1 MAFGQKILTLL
12 FSIGLFVSAWAQN
25 EITSD
30 TLNYYTADEEI
41 EYHAPDDSTLL
52 SARGFD
58 KATLSEFKTNPDF
71 DYKLAPTVAE
81 SLWDRFLQWLSQLL
95 SAVFTGATMTNWGR
109 VLVYAAA
116 FVGFMAILLMILKV
130 NAFRVFYS
138 GADRGTVST
147 SIFHE
152 NIHEMDFD
160 ALIREALEKGKYRD
174 GIRLLF
180 LKSLKILTDKQ
191 LIYWQAGKTN
201 HDYVEELSEGELKI
215 NFNELSFYFDY
226 AWYGNFSV
234 NEDTFHKTEEL
245 FNTLQQR
252 VAAHA

>member
-1 MAFGQKILTLL
+1 MAFGQKTFTLILFLIL
-12 FSIGLFVSAWAQN
+12 SISGWAQN

-30 TLNYYTADEEI
+30 TLNYYTEEEEI

-52 SARGFD
+52 SKRNFD
-58 KATLSEFKTNPDF
+58 KASLSEFKANSDF

-109 VLVYAAA
+109 VLVYAGA
-116 FVGFMAILLMILKV
+116 FVGFMAILLTILKV

-160 ALIREALEKGKYRD
+160 ALIREALQKGKYRD

-180 LKSLKILTDKQ
+180 LKSLKILTDEQ

-201 HDYVEELSEGELKI
+201 HDYVEELSEGELKT

-234 NEDTFHKTEEL
+234 NEDTFHKTEKL
-245 FNTLQQR
+245 FNALQQR
-252 VAAHA
+252 ASTHA

>member
-1 MAFGQKILTLL
+1 MAFGLTFRTLIFAMSL
-12 FSIGLFVSAWAQN
+12 SISVWAQN
-25 EITSD
+25 ETIPD
-30 TLNYYTADEEI
+30 TLDYYTPEEEV
-41 EYHAPDDSTLL
+41 EYSAPDDSTLL
-52 SARGFD
+52 SKRSFD
-58 KATLSEFKTNPDF
+58 KTRLSKFKTNPDF
-71 DYKLAPTVAE
+71 NYKLAPTVAE

-95 SAVFTGATMTNWGR
+95 GAIFTGATMTNWGR

-116 FVGFMAILLMILKV
+116 FIGFMAILLTILKV

-147 SIFHE
+147 SVFHE

-160 ALIREALEKGKYRD
+160 ALIRDALEKGKYRD

-180 LKSLKILTDKQ
+180 LKSLKIMTDKQ

-234 NEDTFHKTEEL
+234 NEDTFHKTEKL
-245 FNTLQQR
+245 FNALQQR
-252 VAAHA
+252 ASTHA